1 MIPELSKAPLVE
13 TAAVEAGNRIVLLV
27 DGVPHVLHHHDPWG
41 LLRSIRAGRATR
53 WTAPLPT
60 LLIEQHDGRMRLF
73 KVTPRPLTA
82 CEESSPEALR
92 YAARLMEQAGE
103 DGSAL

>member
-13 TAAVEAGNRIVLLV
+13 TASVEAGNRIVLLV

-41 LLRSIRAGRATR
+41 LLHSIRAGRATR